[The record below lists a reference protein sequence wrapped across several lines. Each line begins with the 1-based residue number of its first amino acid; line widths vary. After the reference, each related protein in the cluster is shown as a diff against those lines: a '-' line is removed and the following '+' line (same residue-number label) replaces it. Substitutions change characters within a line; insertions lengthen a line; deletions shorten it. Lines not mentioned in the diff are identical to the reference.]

1 MDNRSKNQEYF
12 QGEFSASDRLLY
24 TPSEF
29 ARSNLLYL
37 QEIGKL
43 QALKSHVSKRRNLD
57 SFLFFRVRSG
67 SGILGYGGQ
76 EYPLSAG
83 DCVFI
88 HCKEPYFHR
97 TGDDLWSLEWVHFY
111 GETMLPIYAK
121 YLERGGKPV
130 IHPEEDPDLAD
141 STAAGRLWNTLNEI
155 AHSSDYIR
163 DIRIN
168 EVLSSLLS
176 FLMSYSWDPGLSP
189 ESISETALR
198 PVRRQVSALK
208 EYLDNHYSEKI
219 TLEGLSEIFFVNK
232 YTLSREFKELY
243 GTSIINYLLLV
254 RITHA
259 KQMLR
264 FTNLSVDEIGAS
276 CGITPLYY
284 FSRTF
289 KKIEGIS
296 PLEYRRQW
304 S

>member
-1 MDNRSKNQEYF
+1 MKELF
-12 QGEFSASDRLLY
+12 QGEYVASDRLLY

-37 QEIGKL
+37 QEIGNL

-67 SGILGYGGQ
+67 SGLLGYGGR
-76 EYPLSAG
+76 EYTLTAG

-130 IHPEEDPDLAD
+130 IRPEED
-141 STAAGRLWNTLNEI
+141 TAPEQIWEQLRAI

-176 FLMSYSWDPGLSP
+176 FLMSYSWDPRLSA
-189 ESISETALR
+189 EDSTAEKTLR
-198 PVRRQVSALK
+198 PVTRQVSALK

-243 GTSIINYLLLV
+243 GTSIINYLLMV

-264 FTNLSVDEIGAS
+264 FTNVSVDEVGAS

-304 S
+304 I

>member
-1 MDNRSKNQEYF
+1 MDNRTKNHEYF

-76 EYPLSAG
+76 EYPLSAR

-97 TGDDLWSLEWVHFY
+97 TGNDLWSLEWVHFY

-130 IHPEEDPDLAD
+130 IHPEED
-141 STAAGRLWNTLNEI
+141 TAPEQIWAQLRAI

-176 FLMSYSWDPGLSP
+176 FLMSYSWDPRLSG
-189 ESISETALR
+189 EDSTAEKKLR
-198 PVRRQVSALK
+198 PVTRQVSALK

>member
-1 MDNRSKNQEYF
+1 M
-12 QGEFSASDRLLY
+12 
-24 TPSEF
+24 
-29 ARSNLLYL
+29 
-37 QEIGKL
+37 
-43 QALKSHVSKRRNLD
+43 KSS
-57 SFLFFRVRSG
+57 
-67 SGILGYGGQ
+67 
-76 EYPLSAG
+76 PLSLASSCPTAG
-83 DCVFI
+83 
-88 HCKEPYFHR
+88 
-97 TGDDLWSLEWVHFY
+97 T
-111 GETMLPIYAK
+111 
-121 YLERGGKPV
+121 
-130 IHPEEDPDLAD
+130 PD
-141 STAAGRLWNTLNEI
+141 
-155 AHSSDYIR
+155 
-163 DIRIN
+163 
-168 EVLSSLLS
+168 
-176 FLMSYSWDPGLSP
+176 FLVKIVRPKKK
-189 ESISETALR
+189 LR
-198 PVRRQVSALK
+198 PVTRQVSALK